1 MLAFLL
7 FSMHAFAAD
16 QLCLDGF
23 YDLGPQAAALSFQ
36 CTTEPGAWMSA
47 KISFCER
54 DVLLKTG
61 RCSADQESMP
71 CDWNIF
77 EAAWHCQ
84 ERNEAP
90 FVADLRRLSPLTIS
104 YHFRSGYNEGELQG
118 TRIR

>member
-1 MLAFLL
+1 MLALLL
-7 FSMHAFAAD
+7 FSLNAFAAD
-16 QLCLDGF
+16 PLCLDGY

-36 CTTEPGAWMSA
+36 CSEEPGIWMSA

-61 RCSADQESMP
+61 HCAADQESLP
-71 CDWNIF
+71 CEWNPL
-77 EAAWHCQ
+77 EAVWRCQ

-90 FVADLRRLSPLTIS
+90 FIADLRRLTPQTIS

-118 TRIR
+118 TMIR